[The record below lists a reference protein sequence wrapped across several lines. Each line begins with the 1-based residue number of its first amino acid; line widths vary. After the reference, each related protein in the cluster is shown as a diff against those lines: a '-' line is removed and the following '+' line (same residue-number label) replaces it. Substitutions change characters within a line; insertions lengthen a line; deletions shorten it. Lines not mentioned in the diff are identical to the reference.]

1 MEKKVHIVNNTEEG
15 MRLDRFLS
23 AREPCLSRS
32 YLQKL
37 CAEGNVLVNGKQQL
51 KSGYRVRENQK
62 VEVCIPP
69 PEIIAAQPEDLPLE
83 IIYEDNDLLV
93 VNKPKGMVVHPAPG
107 HHRGTLVNALLSHCD
122 VLFAL
127 GDRIRPGIVHRLDK
141 DTSGLLVVAKN
152 EPSFRVLSAQ
162 IKAREMKR
170 EYYAIVHR
178 LPPVDEGTIDLPLG
192 RDPNNRKKIAVRKNG
207 TGRRA
212 VTHFKVLDKKGPFY
226 LLSLRL
232 ETGRTHQIR
241 VHLSYI
247 GSPVVGDP
255 LYGPKRSP
263 YNKYGQF
270 LHARTLGF
278 KHPRNKEYMEFT
290 AEPGKEFSD
299 LLKYGGKR

>member
-1 MEKKVHIVNNTEEG
+1 MDKKVHLVNNFEDG
-15 MRLDRFLS
+15 MRLDHFLS
-23 AREPCLSRS
+23 AREPGLSRS
-32 YLQKL
+32 FLQRL
-37 CAEGNVLVNGKQQL
+37 CAGGNVFVSGRQQF
-51 KSGYRVRENQK
+51 KSGYRIKENQK
-62 VEVCIPP
+62 VEVRIPP
-69 PEIIAAQPEDLPLE
+69 PEIIAAQPEDLPLN

-107 HHRGTLVNALLSHCD
+107 HHGGTLVNALLSHCD

-127 GDRIRPGIVHRLDK
+127 GDRVRPGIIHRLDK

-170 EYYAIVHR
+170 EYHAIVHR

-192 RDPNNRKKIAVRKNG
+192 RDPYNRKKIAVRKIG

-212 VTHFKVLDKKGPFY
+212 VTHFKVLDKSGPFY

-263 YNKYGQF
+263 YNRHGQF

-278 KHPRNKEYMEFT
+278 NHPWSEEYVEFT

>member
-290 AEPGKEFSD
+290 AELGKEFSD

>member
-1 MEKKVHIVNNTEEG
+1 MEKKVHLVKSSEEG
-15 MRLDRFLS
+15 MRLDLFLS
-23 AREPCLSRS
+23 AREPALSRS
-32 YLQKL
+32 FLQKL
-37 CAEGNVLVNGKQQL
+37 CAKGNVFISGQQQF

-62 VEVCIPP
+62 VEVWIPP

-83 IIYEDNDLLV
+83 IIYEDKELLV

-107 HHRGTLVNALLSHCD
+107 HHGGTLVNALLSHCD

-162 IKAREMKR
+162 IKEREMKR

-278 KHPRNKEYMEFT
+278 KHPRSAEYMEFT

-299 LLKYGGKR
+299 LLKYGGKQ

>member
-1 MEKKVHIVNNTEEG
+1 MEKKIHIVKKSEEG
-15 MRLDRFLS
+15 MRLDHFLS
-23 AREPCLSRS
+23 AREPDLSRS
-32 YLQKL
+32 FLQKL
-37 CAEGNVLVNGKQQL
+37 CTGGNVWVGEQL
-51 KSGYRVRENQK
+51 QRKCGYRVKENQSIK
-62 VEVCIPP
+62 ISIPP
-69 PEIIAAQPEDLPLE
+69 PEIITAKPEDLPLD
-83 IIYEDNDLLV
+83 IIYEDSDLLV
-93 VNKPKGMVVHPAPG
+93 VNKPSGMVVHPAPG
-107 HHRGTLVNALLSHCD
+107 HHSGTLVNALLSHCD
-122 VLFAL
+122 VLFTL

-162 IKAREMKR
+162 IKARQMKR
-170 EYYAIVHR
+170 EYLAIVHR

-192 RDPNNRKKIAVRKNG
+192 RDYHNRKKIAVRKNG

-247 GSPVVGDP
+247 GCPIVGDP

-278 KHPRNKEYMEFT
+278 KHPRSAEYLEFT
-290 AEPGKEFSD
+290 VEPGEEFSD
-299 LLKYGGKR
+299 LLKYGGKI